1 MGNYKGIK
9 RFHPSMLNADTK
21 PTNKKAN
28 IASKKQSIH
37 KKKHWQR
44 RGNRLS
50 RSKPKGRGGLKNG
63 TKRRRA
69 DLKKKKAGKKQR
81 MGRNGI
87 KGNKSKRCK
96 GRRTKSK
103 NCRGRR
109 GRQIKHGNKSGRRG
123 RYNRQNSR
131 CKKKGGKKR
140 GTFCRKRK
148 GHKRGGRA
156 GDPEMFFM
164 TVVLF

>member
-1 MGNYKGIK
+1 M
-9 RFHPSMLNADTK
+9 PNADTK
-21 PTNKKAN
+21 PSNSKTNHF
-28 IASKKQSIH
+28 SKKRSIH
-37 KKKHWQR
+37 KMKHWQR
-44 RGNRLS
+44 RDNRLS
-50 RSKPKGRGGLKNG
+50 QSKLKGRGGLKNV

-69 DLKKKKAGKKQR
+69 DLKKNEAGKKQR
-81 MGRNGI
+81 MGRNGTN
-87 KGNKSKRCK
+87 GNKSKRCK
-96 GRRTKSK
+96 GNRTKSK
-103 NCRGRR
+103 KCRGRR

-123 RYNRQNSR
+123 RRNRQNSR

-156 GDPEMFFM
+156 GDPEMFLT